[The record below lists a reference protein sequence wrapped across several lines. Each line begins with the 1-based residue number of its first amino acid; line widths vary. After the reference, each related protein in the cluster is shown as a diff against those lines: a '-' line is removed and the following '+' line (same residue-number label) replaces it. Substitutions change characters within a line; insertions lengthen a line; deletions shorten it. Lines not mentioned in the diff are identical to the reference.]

1 MMKNIE
7 KKVFPDQEAFERK
20 YEEYLNLDT
29 MAPRGIMEAYGE
41 IGDAIE
47 KYIERLSEW
56 EFRIMYVMGYMDALK
71 DNNIK
76 GGTL

>member
-7 KKVFPDQEAFERK
+7 KKVFPDQETFERK
-20 YEEYLNLDT
+20 YGEYLNLDT
-29 MAPRGIMEAYGE
+29 TAPGEIMVAYGE
-41 IGDAIE
+41 IEDAIE

-71 DNNIK
+71 DNSIK
-76 GGTL
+76 G